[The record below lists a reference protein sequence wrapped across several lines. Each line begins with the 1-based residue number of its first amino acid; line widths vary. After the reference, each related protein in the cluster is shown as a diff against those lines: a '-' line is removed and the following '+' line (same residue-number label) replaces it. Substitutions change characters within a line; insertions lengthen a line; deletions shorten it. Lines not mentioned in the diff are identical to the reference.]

1 MKLHAWPMAPAE
13 IAMEIARDGIIVLQ
27 SDELCDSLLAR
38 PFSAAAEL
46 LGAAPLHYDVVAVRP
61 VDGQA
66 SIVESN
72 RDGRLHTDS
81 YPMMSPDL
89 VVMSCHQQSVSGGE
103 SVFVDSWQVL
113 DAIRCEDPSLYEK
126 LFTVCRAFRFP
137 AYRVYAPTFG
147 FNQGA
152 FVFHHA
158 TFPDEG
164 DEVGRH
170 FQHWVERA
178 RKLAF
183 RLEPGQVYLID
194 NHRMLHGRT
203 RFTGA
208 RHLQRLQLWNEE
220 RSPIPERFFD
230 AASAALEWRDHA
242 ASHHSD
248 DVRRRLGLSRV
259 PQGRFAELPCRDHD
273 ALLDR
278 ALQTLPPPP
287 AGLLDRI
294 TCG

>member
-1 MKLHAWPMAPAE
+1 MKLHTWPMAPAE
-13 IAMEIARDGIIVLQ
+13 IAQEIARDGIIVLQ
-27 SDELCDSLLAR
+27 SGELCESLLAR
-38 PFSAAAEL
+38 PFRAASEL
-46 LGAAPLHYDVVAVRP
+46 LGAEPLHYDVVAVKP

-89 VVMSCHQQSVSGGE
+89 VVMSCHQQSASGGE

-113 DAIRCEDPSLYEK
+113 DAIRCEDPSLYVK

-147 FNQGA
+147 FNQGS

-158 TFPDEG
+158 TSPDEG
-164 DEVGRH
+164 DEVGCD
-170 FQHWVERA
+170 FQQWVERA

-208 RHLQRLQLWNEE
+208 RHLQRLQLWNEA
-220 RSPIPERFFD
+220 RSSIPERFLD

-242 ASHHSD
+242 AAQYVD
-248 DVRRRLGLSRV
+248 DVRSRLGLSRV
-259 PQGRFAELPCRDHD
+259 PERRFAELPCRDQD
-273 ALLDR
+273 VVLDR

-287 AGLLDRI
+287 ACLLDRI
-294 TCG
+294 SRG